1 MLSYLV
7 NRQYHKLTN
16 LLPENLQVDQP
27 ERVYLPSYVDN
38 NKEKTIE
45 NIKRTLKMAPGT
57 RLKFKKK
64 AIIG

>member
-38 NKEKTIE
+38 NK
-45 NIKRTLKMAPGT
+45 
-57 RLKFKKK
+57 
-64 AIIG
+64 